1 MPAKDENGK
10 LKQDVNDKIEW
21 AFYNWGKLSNG
32 FLTTDGQMGHLDF
45 DALILRTLLVDGEVF
60 IRIHKEV
67 KNPYGL
73 TFELIDAA
81 SVEEPA
87 PVEAEPVAEVEIP
100 AEEAAPQEAQP
111 EE

>member
-1 MPAKDENGK
+1 
-10 LKQDVNDKIEW
+10 
-21 AFYNWGKLSNG
+21 
-32 FLTTDGQMGHLDF
+32 MGHLDF

-81 SVEEPA
+81 SVDYTKIR
-87 PVEAEPVAEVEIP
+87 EATEGQNGIVIRS
-100 AEEAAPQEAQP
+100 
-111 EE
+111 